1 MGSERTDGRGGTQTL
16 TSTEAPKKR
25 KPGTTHA
32 RSLPSRCEALLQ
44 ETPHV
49 SFRISPA
56 QTTAHQPGAKPHPA
70 TNPYLPK
77 RQKTSPISPPLSK
90 SETNFRFVNGG
101 CSWGKF
107 GEDEGGL
114 EGEGTPSDRGF
125 LLPPRYFPHPS
136 LRRVIRGCDKAG
148 VSLLHF
154 RASRRILFGVAEPET
169 DCNRR
174 VHLVHHALVEMSH
187 LFA

>member
-1 MGSERTDGRGGTQTL
+1 MGSARADGRGGTQTL
-16 TSTEAPKKR
+16 TSIEAPKKENSERHMPVPCKAAVKHCCR
-25 KPGTTHA
+25 KRPCAVPHI
-32 RSLPSRCEALLQ
+32 SR
-44 ETPHV
+44 PNN
-49 SFRISPA
+49 R
-56 QTTAHQPGAKPHPA
+56 
-70 TNPYLPK
+70 
-77 RQKTSPISPPLSK
+77 SPIGREAAPCNKFLPPKPKNFPQEHPPQAKRINLSPCK
-90 SETNFRFVNGG
+90 GG
-101 CSWGKF
+101 CCWGKF

-114 EGEGTPSDRGF
+114 EGEGTPSERGF
-125 LLPPRYFPHPS
+125 LLPPRSFPHPS
-136 LRRVIRGCDKAG
+136 LRRMIRGCDKAG

>member
-1 MGSERTDGRGGTQTL
+1 MDHL
-16 TSTEAPKKR
+16 
-25 KPGTTHA
+25 
-32 RSLPSRCEALLQ
+32 LPSRCEALLQ

-56 QTTAHQPGAKPHPA
+56 PITAHQSGAKPHPA
-70 TNPYLPK
+70 TNFYLPNRKNFPQEHPRQIK
-77 RQKTSPISPPLSK
+77 RTKFSLCK
-90 SETNFRFVNGG
+90 GG
-101 CSWGKF
+101 CCWGKF

-114 EGEGTPSDRGF
+114 EGEGTPSERGV
-125 LLPPRYFPHPS
+125 LLPPRSFPHPS